1 MEGSDGFSVARVEN
15 MSSSGVRDRI
25 SSRTGN
31 TEDDLEAGDNEFVA
45 VPLSVKIFLSQHSAT

>member
-31 TEDDLEAGDNEFVA
+31 TENNLEAGDNEFVA
-45 VPLSVKIFLSQHSAT
+45 VPLSV